1 MKLFILKNFQFIF
14 HLVSMVINSFIY
26 YLILGNPLDNPIFMN
41 LLFIYLSYR
50 STKFSMRKSG
60 LDEAL
65 EEALEEEL
73 KKHDL

>member
-26 YLILGNPLDNPIFMN
+26 YLILGSPLDNPIFIN

-60 LDEAL
+60 LEESL
-65 EEALEEEL
+65 EEALDEEL

>member
-1 MKLFILKNFQFIF
+1 
-14 HLVSMVINSFIY
+14 MVINSFIY

-65 EEALEEEL
+65 EEEL

>member
-1 MKLFILKNFQFIF
+1 MI
-14 HLVSMVINSFIY
+14 INSFIY

-60 LDEAL
+60 L

>member
-1 MKLFILKNFQFIF
+1 MKLLILKNFQFIF

-60 LDEAL
+60 L